1 MLYDSGIEATLMYEC
16 VTRDILVAVEPV
28 FLEDESNPEESHYVW
43 AYTIAIE
50 NMGQETVQLRSRY
63 WKITDSTGHVQEV
76 HGVGVVGEQPR
87 LRPGESFE
95 YTSGAPLATP
105 SGFMGGNYEMVTQGG
120 EKFQVEIPTFSL
132 DSPHHLYSLH

>member
-1 MLYDSGIEATLMYEC
+1 MLYETGIEATLMYEC

-28 FLEDESNPEESHYVW
+28 FLEDESNPEEGHYVW

-105 SGFMGGNYEMVTQGG
+105 SGFMGGNYEMETQGG
-120 EKFQVEIPTFSL
+120 EKFHVEIPTFSL